1 LKIIKD
7 PEKWLELVKA
17 KEQDLRDACIQ
28 AAKKAWEGEVQKGM
42 EVRVYLT
49 LQSGDIT
56 IKIVPQ
62 FPITPCLSILNGGA
76 MCIFSC
82 PPVTVSNVQKNEYDI
97 KRIEFDVNIG
107 PETFEEFKQRQIVD
121 AAERVV
127 EDTITMLQREIQ
139 EQKEDE
145 IERCENEGRS
155 YMEEGPSL

>member
-1 LKIIKD
+1 MF
-7 PEKWLELVKA
+7 PEGLA
-17 KEQDLRDACIQ
+17 
-28 AAKKAWEGEVQKGM
+28 
-42 EVRVYLT
+42 
-49 LQSGDIT
+49 